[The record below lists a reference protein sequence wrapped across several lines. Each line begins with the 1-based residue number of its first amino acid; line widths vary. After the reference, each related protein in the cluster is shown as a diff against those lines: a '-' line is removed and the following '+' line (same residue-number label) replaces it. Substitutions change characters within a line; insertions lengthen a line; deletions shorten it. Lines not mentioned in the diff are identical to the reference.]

1 MIGGWIRFLKGL
13 KRAPEDSAGFRIWV
27 GLNVTVALL
36 ATAAQLEWPEFIW
49 PCLFLT
55 LFGMVISHRLRYRNN
70 WEIKAALS
78 VLMFLALGNFFYG
91 LSRSYYDPREPLAEL
106 LMWLQ
111 ALHSCDLPTRKDLSY
126 SLLSGLIL
134 MSVAA
139 VLSVEFTF
147 IVFLALYYI
156 TAIISMSWSTRS
168 LIAERTG
175 WRPLRAAAISWSGSL
190 GLGLRVLVLGAVV
203 VALMPRLEGF
213 RIRALPVSWE
223 SRLQHRSVSQGEVQ
237 NPYYPSQLSPE
248 QMRRAA
254 TFNPDGYA
262 GFNTLVDLQ
271 MRGRLSSQRV
281 FQVRTNVSCYFR
293 ALTFDHYD
301 GQFWTQEQTDLRT
314 RSVVNPPFHFRPT
327 THNAID
333 VVQIFYIDRPLPNLV
348 LFCPEAF
355 QVFFPSQTLYEDV
368 AGCLR
373 SPFTLEQGMVYSV
386 VSRQNRMDPER
397 IRRLPRRDPQLKQ
410 LGPYRQVPAALPGR
424 VRRLAQQ
431 ITAEKTNYFDSVE
444 ALSQYLQT
452 HYRYNLD
459 VPRYPEEQDVVDHF
473 LFEAKEGYCEHFAS
487 ALVVMCRSLG
497 LPARY
502 TTGYLPGRL
511 NPFSGFREVRGND
524 AHAWAEVYLPGYGW
538 MTIDPTPGGNALPDV
553 YAEPKAEERW
563 LGLAM
568 LKYLSSQ
575 LEGRWQGLSWWLGGI
590 GLSLLLMAARQAWLR
605 RALKVDPVVFCLSQA
620 MALLGQAAPG
630 CSPRQWAKRFQ
641 FPEAHQLVELHESV
655 AYAGRPSRAEE
666 QARARLL
673 LKQLR
678 QSVKKAPDFPLRG

>member
-1 MIGGWIRFLKGL
+1 MIRGWIAFLKGL
-13 KRAPEDSAGFRIWV
+13 KRAPEDSGGFRIWV

-49 PCLFLT
+49 PCIALT
-55 LFGMVISHRLRYRNN
+55 LFGMWVSHRLRYRNN

-78 VLMFLALGNFFYG
+78 ILMFLALGNFFYG

-139 VLSVEFTF
+139 VLSVEFSF
-147 IVFLALYYI
+147 VVFLVLYYV
-156 TAIISMSWSTRS
+156 TAIVSLNWSTRS

-175 WRPLRAAAISWSGSL
+175 WRPSRVATVSWSGSL
-190 GLGLRVLVLGAVV
+190 GLGFRVLALGAVV

-223 SRLQHRSVSQGEVQ
+223 SRLQHPTVSQGEVQ

-248 QMRRAA
+248 QMRRNSA
-254 TFNPDGYA
+254 FNPDGYA

-271 MRGRLSSQRV
+271 MRGRLSAERV
-281 FQVRTNVSCYFR
+281 FQARTNIPCYFR
-293 ALTFDHYD
+293 GLTFDHYD
-301 GQFWTQEQTDLRT
+301 GQFWTQEQTTLRT
-314 RSVVNPPFHFRPT
+314 RTVVNPPFNFRPAAY
-327 THNAID
+327 NPVD
-333 VVQIFYIDRPLPNLV
+333 VVQIFYVDRPLPNLV
-348 LFCPEAF
+348 LFCPDAY

-373 SPFTLEQGMVYSV
+373 APFTLDKGMVYSV
-386 VSRQNRMDPER
+386 VSRQSRMDSER
-397 IRRLPRRDPQLKQ
+397 IRRLPRRDPEMKQ
-410 LGPYRQVPAALPGR
+410 MAHYRQLPAGLPGR

-431 ITAEKTNYFDSVE
+431 ITADKKNHFDAVV
-444 ALSQYLQT
+444 ALSQHLQT

-459 VPRYPEEQDVVDHF
+459 VPRYPEGQDVVDHF
-473 LFEAKEGYCEHFAS
+473 LFDAKEGYCEHFAS
-487 ALVVMCRSLG
+487 AMVVFCRSVG

-502 TTGYLPGRL
+502 ATGYLPGQL
-511 NPFSGFREVRGND
+511 NPFSGFREVFGND

-538 MTIDPTPGGNALPDV
+538 MTIDPTPGGNALPEV
-553 YAEPKAEERW
+553 HSEPKAEERW

-568 LKYLSSQ
+568 LKYLSDR
-575 LEGRWQGLSWWLGGI
+575 LEGRWQGLSWWLAGI
-590 GLSLLLMAARQAWLR
+590 GVSFLLLAARQAWLR
-605 RALKVDPVVFCLSQA
+605 RGPEVDPIVSCLVQA
-620 MALLGQAAPG
+620 MALLGPPAAG
-630 CSPRQWAKRFQ
+630 CSPRQWARGIA
-641 FPEAHQLVELHESV
+641 FPEVHQLVELHESV
-655 AYAGRPSRAEE
+655 AYAGRPSRTEE
-666 QARARLL
+666 RVQARLL
-673 LKQLR
+673 LKRLR
-678 QSVKKAPDFPLRG
+678 QALPPG